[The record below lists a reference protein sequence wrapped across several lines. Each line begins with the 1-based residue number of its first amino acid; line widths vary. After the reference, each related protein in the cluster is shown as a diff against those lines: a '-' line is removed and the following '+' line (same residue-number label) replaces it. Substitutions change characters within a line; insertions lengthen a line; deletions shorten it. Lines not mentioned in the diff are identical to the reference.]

1 MNPNALIDVAPE
13 LIPDTTPAIEDVV
26 AVARLK
32 GEPLLHFPDDLYIPP
47 EALRLFLESFEGPF
61 DLLLYLIRK
70 QRLDLNEI
78 SVAAVTDQYMEYVE
92 QIRAQ
97 NMELASDYLV
107 MAESPGFVK
116 GKKFLGLPFVRGV
129 FNFVDSLVLGM
140 KTLTYSAGFFDDEEE
155 EDPTARILREVAEYE
170 KIQVAAQLLNALPTM
185 GDGFWRGYVA
195 IEEDEAPEPE
205 VLPQELA
212 RVWLSV
218 VKNANLKIN
227 HTVSRQE
234 LSIHEFMS
242 AIIKRVEQER
252 FVSFDELVQD
262 HGTMQE
268 RVVSFLAILELS
280 REGLISIT
288 QAAPYAPI
296 YCAKKFLGLSSQE
309 GENVA

>member
-1 MNPNALIDVAPE
+1 MNLNALIDVAPE

-47 EALRLFLESFEGPF
+47 DALKLFLESFEGPF

-78 SVAAVTDQYMEYVE
+78 SVAAVTDQYMQYVE

-107 MAESPGFVK
+107 MAADLMMIKSR
-116 GKKFLGLPFVRGV
+116 LLLPVPV
-129 FNFVDSLVLGM
+129 SEDS
-140 KTLTYSAGFFDDEEE
+140 DEE

-185 GDGFWRGYVA
+185 GDGFWRGFVA
-195 IEEDEAPEPE
+195 VDEEEAPEPE

-212 RVWLSV
+212 RVWLAV
-218 VKNANLKIN
+218 VKNADLKIN
-227 HTVSRQE
+227 HTVARQE

-242 AIIKRVEQER
+242 EIIRRVEHAR
-252 FVSFDELVQD
+252 FVSFDELVQ
-262 HGTMQE
+262 GQATMQE
-268 RVVSFLAILELS
+268 KVVSFLAILELS

-296 YCAKKFLGLSSQE
+296 YCSKKHSVEVQQAA
-309 GENVA
+309 N

>member
-1 MNPNALIDVAPE
+1 MAPG
-13 LIPDTTPAIEDVV
+13 LIPDTTPSIEDVV

-47 EALRLFLESFEGPF
+47 DALKLFLESFEGPF

-107 MAESPGFVK
+107 MAADLMMIKSR
-116 GKKFLGLPFVRGV
+116 LLLPVPVSEDG
-129 FNFVDSLVLGM
+129 
-140 KTLTYSAGFFDDEEE
+140 EEE

-185 GDGFWRGYVA
+185 GDGFWRGFVA
-195 IEEDEAPEPE
+195 IDEEEQPEPE

-212 RVWLSV
+212 RVWLAV
-218 VKNANLKIN
+218 VKNADLKIN

-242 AIIKRVEQER
+242 AIIRRVEKDR
-252 FVSFDELVQD
+252 FVSFEELVQD
-262 HGTMQE
+262 HLTMQE

-296 YCAKKFLGLSSQE
+296 YCSKKFLSLQPE
-309 GENVA
+309 KL

>member
-1 MNPNALIDVAPE
+1 MINEGGEQFLRPLFFLELSVNPNALIDVAPE

-47 EALRLFLESFEGPF
+47 DALKLFLESFEGPF

-107 MAESPGFVK
+107 MAADLMMIKSR
-116 GKKFLGLPFVRGV
+116 LLLPVPV
-129 FNFVDSLVLGM
+129 SDE
-140 KTLTYSAGFFDDEEE
+140 DDEE

-185 GDGFWRGYVA
+185 GDGFWRGFVA
-195 IEEDEAPEPE
+195 IEEEEAPEPE

-212 RVWLSV
+212 RVWLAV
-218 VKNANLKIN
+218 VKNADLKIN

-242 AIIKRVEQER
+242 AIIRRVEQDR
-252 FVSFDELVQD
+252 FVSFDDLVQNHD
-262 HGTMQE
+262 TMQE

-296 YCAKKFLGLSSQE
+296 YCSKKFLELSADS
-309 GENVA
+309 AA

>member
-13 LIPDTTPAIEDVV
+13 LIPDTTPAVEDVV

-97 NMELASDYLV
+97 NMELD
-107 MAESPGFVK
+107 
-116 GKKFLGLPFVRGV
+116 
-129 FNFVDSLVLGM
+129 
-140 KTLTYSAGFFDDEEE
+140 DDEEE

-296 YCAKKFLGLSSQE
+296 YCAKKFLSLSSQE

>member
-1 MNPNALIDVAPE
+1 MINEGGEQFLRPLFSLELSVNPNALIDVAPE

-47 EALRLFLESFEGPF
+47 DALKLFLESFEGPF

-107 MAESPGFVK
+107 MAADLMMIKSR
-116 GKKFLGLPFVRGV
+116 LLLPVPV
-129 FNFVDSLVLGM
+129 SDE
-140 KTLTYSAGFFDDEEE
+140 DDEE

-185 GDGFWRGYVA
+185 GDGFWRGFVA
-195 IEEDEAPEPE
+195 IEEEEAPEPE

-212 RVWLSV
+212 RVWLAV
-218 VKNANLKIN
+218 VKHADLKIN

-242 AIIKRVEQER
+242 AIIRRVEQDR
-252 FVSFDELVQD
+252 FVSFDDLVQNHD
-262 HGTMQE
+262 TMQE

-296 YCAKKFLGLSSQE
+296 YCSKKFLELSADS
-309 GENVA
+309 VV

>member
-47 EALRLFLESFEGPF
+47 DALKLFLESFEGPF

-78 SVAAVTDQYMEYVE
+78 SVAAVTDQYMQYVE

-107 MAESPGFVK
+107 MAADLMMIKSR
-116 GKKFLGLPFVRGV
+116 LLLPVPV
-129 FNFVDSLVLGM
+129 SEDS
-140 KTLTYSAGFFDDEEE
+140 DEE

-185 GDGFWRGYVA
+185 GDGFWRGFVA
-195 IEEDEAPEPE
+195 VDEEEAPEPE

-212 RVWLSV
+212 RVWLAV
-218 VKNANLKIN
+218 VKNADLKIN
-227 HTVSRQE
+227 HTVARQE

-242 AIIKRVEQER
+242 EIIRRIEHAR
-252 FVSFDELVQD
+252 FVSFDELVQ
-262 HGTMQE
+262 GQATMQE
-268 RVVSFLAILELS
+268 KVVSFLAILELS

-296 YCAKKFLGLSSQE
+296 YCSKKRSAEEQQTA
-309 GENVA
+309 N

>member
-1 MNPNALIDVAPE
+1 MINEGGEQFLRPLFFLELSVNPNALIDVDPE

-47 EALRLFLESFEGPF
+47 DALKLFLESFEGPF

-107 MAESPGFVK
+107 MAADLMMIKSR
-116 GKKFLGLPFVRGV
+116 LLLPVPV
-129 FNFVDSLVLGM
+129 SDE
-140 KTLTYSAGFFDDEEE
+140 DDEE

-185 GDGFWRGYVA
+185 GDGFWRGFVA
-195 IEEDEAPEPE
+195 IEEEEAPEPE

-212 RVWLSV
+212 RVWLAV
-218 VKNANLKIN
+218 VKNADLKIN

-242 AIIKRVEQER
+242 AIIRRVEQDR
-252 FVSFDELVQD
+252 FVSFDDLVQNHD
-262 HGTMQE
+262 TMQE

-296 YCAKKFLGLSSQE
+296 YCSKKFLELSADS
-309 GENVA
+309 AA

>member
-47 EALRLFLESFEGPF
+47 DALKLFLESFEGPF

-78 SVAAVTDQYMEYVE
+78 SVAAVTDQYMQYVE

-107 MAESPGFVK
+107 MAADLMMIKSR
-116 GKKFLGLPFVRGV
+116 LLLPVPV
-129 FNFVDSLVLGM
+129 SEDS
-140 KTLTYSAGFFDDEEE
+140 DEE

-185 GDGFWRGYVA
+185 GDGFWRGFVA
-195 IEEDEAPEPE
+195 VDEEEAPEPE

-212 RVWLSV
+212 RVWLAV
-218 VKNANLKIN
+218 VKNADLKIN
-227 HTVSRQE
+227 HTVARQE

-242 AIIKRVEQER
+242 EIIRRVEHAR
-252 FVSFDELVQD
+252 FVSFDELVQ
-262 HGTMQE
+262 GQATMQE
-268 RVVSFLAILELS
+268 KVVSFLAILELS

-296 YCAKKFLGLSSQE
+296 YCAKKHSAEAQQTT
-309 GENVA
+309 N

>member
-1 MNPNALIDVAPE
+1 MNLNALIDVAPE

-47 EALRLFLESFEGPF
+47 DALKLFLESFEGPF

-78 SVAAVTDQYMEYVE
+78 SVAAVTDQYMQYVE

-107 MAESPGFVK
+107 MAADLMMIKSR
-116 GKKFLGLPFVRGV
+116 LLLPVPV
-129 FNFVDSLVLGM
+129 SEDS
-140 KTLTYSAGFFDDEEE
+140 DEE

-185 GDGFWRGYVA
+185 GDGFWRGFVA
-195 IEEDEAPEPE
+195 VDEEEAPEPE

-212 RVWLSV
+212 RVWLAV
-218 VKNANLKIN
+218 VKNADLKIN
-227 HTVSRQE
+227 HTVARQE

-242 AIIKRVEQER
+242 EIIRRVEHAR
-252 FVSFDELVQD
+252 FVSFDELVQ
-262 HGTMQE
+262 GQATMQE
-268 RVVSFLAILELS
+268 KVVSFLAILELS

-296 YCAKKFLGLSSQE
+296 YCSKKHSVE
-309 GENVA
+309 GQQTAN

>member
-47 EALRLFLESFEGPF
+47 DALKLFLESFEGPF

-78 SVAAVTDQYMEYVE
+78 SVAAVTDQYMQYVE

-107 MAESPGFVK
+107 MAADLMMIKSR
-116 GKKFLGLPFVRGV
+116 LLLPVPV
-129 FNFVDSLVLGM
+129 SEDS
-140 KTLTYSAGFFDDEEE
+140 DEE

-185 GDGFWRGYVA
+185 GDGFWRGFVA
-195 IEEDEAPEPE
+195 VDEEEAPEPE

-212 RVWLSV
+212 RVWLAV
-218 VKNANLKIN
+218 VKNADLKIN
-227 HTVSRQE
+227 HTVARQE

-242 AIIKRVEQER
+242 EIIRRVEHAR
-252 FVSFDELVQD
+252 FVSFDELVQ
-262 HGTMQE
+262 GQATMQE
-268 RVVSFLAILELS
+268 KVVSFLAILELS

-296 YCAKKFLGLSSQE
+296 YCSKKHSAEAQQTA
-309 GENVA
+309 N

>member
-1 MNPNALIDVAPE
+1 MNPNALIDVVPE

-47 EALRLFLESFEGPF
+47 DALKLFLESFEGPF

-78 SVAAVTDQYMEYVE
+78 SVAAVTDQYMQYVE

-107 MAESPGFVK
+107 MAADLMMIKSR
-116 GKKFLGLPFVRGV
+116 LLLPVPV
-129 FNFVDSLVLGM
+129 SEDS
-140 KTLTYSAGFFDDEEE
+140 DEE

-185 GDGFWRGYVA
+185 GDGFWRGFVA
-195 IEEDEAPEPE
+195 VDEEEAPEPE

-212 RVWLSV
+212 RVWLAV
-218 VKNANLKIN
+218 VKNADLKIN
-227 HTVSRQE
+227 HTVARQE

-242 AIIKRVEQER
+242 EIIRRVEHAR
-252 FVSFDELVQD
+252 FVSFDELVQ
-262 HGTMQE
+262 GQATMQE
-268 RVVSFLAILELS
+268 KVVSFLAILELS

-296 YCAKKFLGLSSQE
+296 YCSKKHSVE
-309 GENVA
+309 GQQTAN

>member
-47 EALRLFLESFEGPF
+47 DALKLFLESFEGPF

-78 SVAAVTDQYMEYVE
+78 SVAAVTDQYMQYVE

-107 MAESPGFVK
+107 MAADLMMIKSR
-116 GKKFLGLPFVRGV
+116 LLLPVPV
-129 FNFVDSLVLGM
+129 SEDS
-140 KTLTYSAGFFDDEEE
+140 DEE

-185 GDGFWRGYVA
+185 GDGFWRGFVA
-195 IEEDEAPEPE
+195 VEEEEAPEPE

-212 RVWLSV
+212 RVWLAV
-218 VKNANLKIN
+218 VKNADLKIN
-227 HTVSRQE
+227 HTVARQE

-242 AIIKRVEQER
+242 EIIRRVEHAR
-252 FVSFDELVQD
+252 FVSFDELVQ
-262 HGTMQE
+262 GQATMQE
-268 RVVSFLAILELS
+268 KVVSFLAILELS

-296 YCAKKFLGLSSQE
+296 YCSKKHSAEAQQTT
-309 GENVA
+309 N

>member
-47 EALRLFLESFEGPF
+47 DALKLFLESFEGPF

-78 SVAAVTDQYMEYVE
+78 SVAAVTDQYMQYVE

-107 MAESPGFVK
+107 MAADLMMIKSR
-116 GKKFLGLPFVRGV
+116 LLLPVPV
-129 FNFVDSLVLGM
+129 SEDS
-140 KTLTYSAGFFDDEEE
+140 DEE

-185 GDGFWRGYVA
+185 GDGFWRGFVA
-195 IEEDEAPEPE
+195 VDEEEAPEPE

-212 RVWLSV
+212 RVWLAV
-218 VKNANLKIN
+218 VKNADLKIN
-227 HTVSRQE
+227 HTVARQE

-242 AIIKRVEQER
+242 EIIRRVEHAR
-252 FVSFDELVQD
+252 FVSFDELVQ
-262 HGTMQE
+262 GQATMQE
-268 RVVSFLAILELS
+268 KVVSFLAILELS

-296 YCAKKFLGLSSQE
+296 YCTKKHSAEAQQTTS
-309 GENVA
+309 

>member
-1 MNPNALIDVAPE
+1 MNPNALIDVAPG
-13 LIPDTTPAIEDVV
+13 LIPDTTPSIEDVV

-47 EALRLFLESFEGPF
+47 DALKLFLESFEGPF

-107 MAESPGFVK
+107 MAADLMMIKSR
-116 GKKFLGLPFVRGV
+116 LLLPVPVSEDG
-129 FNFVDSLVLGM
+129 
-140 KTLTYSAGFFDDEEE
+140 EEE

-185 GDGFWRGYVA
+185 GDGFWRGFVA
-195 IEEDEAPEPE
+195 IDEEEQPEPE

-212 RVWLSV
+212 RVWLAV
-218 VKNANLKIN
+218 VKNADLKIN

-242 AIIKRVEQER
+242 AIIKRVEKDR
-252 FVSFDELVQD
+252 FVSFEELVQD
-262 HGTMQE
+262 HLTMQE
-268 RVVSFLAILELS
+268 RVVSFLAMLELS

-296 YCAKKFLGLSSQE
+296 YCSKKFLSLESE
-309 GENVA
+309 KL

>member
-1 MNPNALIDVAPE
+1 MINEGGEQFLRPLFFLELSVNPNALIDVAPE

-47 EALRLFLESFEGPF
+47 DALKLFLESFEGPF

-107 MAESPGFVK
+107 MAADLMMIKSR
-116 GKKFLGLPFVRGV
+116 LLLPVPV
-129 FNFVDSLVLGM
+129 SDE
-140 KTLTYSAGFFDDEEE
+140 DDEE

-185 GDGFWRGYVA
+185 GDGFWRGFVA
-195 IEEDEAPEPE
+195 IEEEEAPEPE

-212 RVWLSV
+212 RVWLAV
-218 VKNANLKIN
+218 VKNADLKIN

-242 AIIKRVEQER
+242 AIIRRVEQDR
-252 FVSFDELVQD
+252 FVSFDDLVQNHD
-262 HGTMQE
+262 TMQE

-296 YCAKKFLGLSSQE
+296 YCSKKFLELSADS
-309 GENVA
+309 AS

>member
-47 EALRLFLESFEGPF
+47 DALKLFLESFEGPF

-78 SVAAVTDQYMEYVE
+78 SVAAVTDQYMQYVE

-107 MAESPGFVK
+107 MAADLMMIKSR
-116 GKKFLGLPFVRGV
+116 LLLPVPV
-129 FNFVDSLVLGM
+129 SEDS
-140 KTLTYSAGFFDDEEE
+140 DEE

-185 GDGFWRGYVA
+185 GDGFWRGFVA
-195 IEEDEAPEPE
+195 VDEEEAPEPE

-212 RVWLSV
+212 RVWLAV
-218 VKNANLKIN
+218 VKNADLKIN
-227 HTVSRQE
+227 HTVARQE

-242 AIIKRVEQER
+242 EIIRRVEHAR
-252 FVSFDELVQD
+252 FVSFDELLQ
-262 HGTMQE
+262 GQATMQE
-268 RVVSFLAILELS
+268 KVVSFLAILELS

-296 YCAKKFLGLSSQE
+296 YCSKKRSAEEQQTA
-309 GENVA
+309 N

>member
-47 EALRLFLESFEGPF
+47 DALKLFLESFEGPF

-78 SVAAVTDQYMEYVE
+78 SVAAVTDQYMQYVE

-107 MAESPGFVK
+107 MAADLMMIKSR
-116 GKKFLGLPFVRGV
+116 LLLPVPV
-129 FNFVDSLVLGM
+129 SEDS
-140 KTLTYSAGFFDDEEE
+140 DEE

-185 GDGFWRGYVA
+185 GDGFWRGFVA
-195 IEEDEAPEPE
+195 VERGGTA
-205 VLPQELA
+205 A
-212 RVWLSV
+212 RSAAAGV

-227 HTVSRQE
+227 HTVARQE

-242 AIIKRVEQER
+242 EIIRRVEHAR
-252 FVSFDELVQD
+252 FVSFDELVQ
-262 HGTMQE
+262 GQVTMQE
-268 RVVSFLAILELS
+268 KVVSFLAILELS

-296 YCAKKFLGLSSQE
+296 YCSKKLSTESQQTA
-309 GENVA
+309 N

>member
-1 MNPNALIDVAPE
+1 MAPE
-13 LIPDTTPAIEDVV
+13 LIPDTTPSIEDVV

-47 EALRLFLESFEGPF
+47 DALKLFLESFEGPF

-107 MAESPGFVK
+107 MAADLMMIKSR
-116 GKKFLGLPFVRGV
+116 LLLPVPVSEDG
-129 FNFVDSLVLGM
+129 
-140 KTLTYSAGFFDDEEE
+140 EEE

-185 GDGFWRGYVA
+185 GDGFWRGFVA
-195 IEEDEAPEPE
+195 IDEEEQPEPE
-205 VLPQELA
+205 VLPKELA
-212 RVWLSV
+212 RVWLAV
-218 VKNANLKIN
+218 VKNADLKIN

-242 AIIKRVEQER
+242 AIIRRVEKDR
-252 FVSFDELVQD
+252 FVSFEELVQN
-262 HGTMQE
+262 HLTMQE

-296 YCAKKFLGLSSQE
+296 YCSKKFLSLQPE
-309 GENVA
+309 KL

>member
-1 MNPNALIDVAPE
+1 MFLRPLFFLELSVNPNALIDVAPE

-47 EALRLFLESFEGPF
+47 DALKLFLESFEGPF

-107 MAESPGFVK
+107 MAADLMMIKSR
-116 GKKFLGLPFVRGV
+116 LLLPVPV
-129 FNFVDSLVLGM
+129 SDE
-140 KTLTYSAGFFDDEEE
+140 DDEE

-185 GDGFWRGYVA
+185 GDGFWRGFVA
-195 IEEDEAPEPE
+195 IEEEEAPEPE

-212 RVWLSV
+212 RVWLAV
-218 VKNANLKIN
+218 VKNADLKIN

-242 AIIKRVEQER
+242 AIIRRVEQDR
-252 FVSFDELVQD
+252 FVSFDDLVQNHD
-262 HGTMQE
+262 TMQE

-296 YCAKKFLGLSSQE
+296 YCSKKFLELSADS
-309 GENVA
+309 AA

>member
-1 MNPNALIDVAPE
+1 MNLNALIDVAPE

-47 EALRLFLESFEGPF
+47 DALKLFLESFEGPF

-78 SVAAVTDQYMEYVE
+78 SVAAVTDQYMQYVE

-107 MAESPGFVK
+107 MAADLMMIKSR
-116 GKKFLGLPFVRGV
+116 LLLPVTISE
-129 FNFVDSLVLGM
+129 DS
-140 KTLTYSAGFFDDEEE
+140 DEE

-185 GDGFWRGYVA
+185 GDGFWRGFVA
-195 IEEDEAPEPE
+195 VDEEEAPQPE

-212 RVWLSV
+212 RVWLAV

-227 HTVSRQE
+227 HTVARQE

-242 AIIKRVEQER
+242 EIIRRVEHAR
-252 FVSFDELVQD
+252 FVSFDELVQ
-262 HGTMQE
+262 GQATMQE
-268 RVVSFLAILELS
+268 KVVSFLAILELS

-296 YCAKKFLGLSSQE
+296 YCSKKHSVEVQQAA
-309 GENVA
+309 N

>member
-13 LIPDTTPAIEDVV
+13 LIPDTTPSIEDVV

-47 EALRLFLESFEGPF
+47 DALKLFLESFEGPF

-78 SVAAVTDQYMEYVE
+78 SVAAVTDQYMQYVE
-92 QIRAQ
+92 QIRSQ

-107 MAESPGFVK
+107 MAADLMMIKSR
-116 GKKFLGLPFVRGV
+116 LLLPVPV
-129 FNFVDSLVLGM
+129 NEEDQ
-140 KTLTYSAGFFDDEEE
+140 EE

-185 GDGFWRGYVA
+185 GDGFWRGYVPV
-195 IEEDEAPEPE
+195 EEDEAPEPK

-218 VKNANLKIN
+218 VKNANLKVN
-227 HTVSRQE
+227 HTVARQE

-242 AIIKRVEQER
+242 AIIRRLEQER
-252 FVSFDELVQD
+252 FVSFDELVQVQAS
-262 HGTMQE
+262 MQE
-268 RVVSFLAILELS
+268 KVVSFLAILELS
-280 REGLISIT
+280 REGLLSIT
-288 QAAPYAPI
+288 QAAPYAPV
-296 YCAKKFLGLSSQE
+296 YCAKKHMQLI
-309 GENVA
+309 

>member
-47 EALRLFLESFEGPF
+47 DALKLFLESFEGPF

-78 SVAAVTDQYMEYVE
+78 SVAAVTDQYMQYVE

-107 MAESPGFVK
+107 MAADLMMIKSR
-116 GKKFLGLPFVRGV
+116 LLLPVPV
-129 FNFVDSLVLGM
+129 SEDS
-140 KTLTYSAGFFDDEEE
+140 DEE

-185 GDGFWRGYVA
+185 GEGFWRGFVA
-195 IEEDEAPEPE
+195 VDEEEAPEPE

-212 RVWLSV
+212 RVWLAV
-218 VKNANLKIN
+218 VKNADLKIN
-227 HTVSRQE
+227 HTVARQE

-242 AIIKRVEQER
+242 EIIRRVEHAR
-252 FVSFDELVQD
+252 FVSFDELVQ
-262 HGTMQE
+262 GQATMQE
-268 RVVSFLAILELS
+268 KVVSFLAILELS

-296 YCAKKFLGLSSQE
+296 YCSKKHSAEEQQTA
-309 GENVA
+309 N

>member
-1 MNPNALIDVAPE
+1 MNPNALIDVAPG
-13 LIPDTTPAIEDVV
+13 LIPDTTPSIEDVV

-47 EALRLFLESFEGPF
+47 DALKLFLESFEGPF

-107 MAESPGFVK
+107 MAADLMMIKSR
-116 GKKFLGLPFVRGV
+116 LLLPVPVSEDG
-129 FNFVDSLVLGM
+129 
-140 KTLTYSAGFFDDEEE
+140 EEE

-185 GDGFWRGYVA
+185 GDGFWRGFVA
-195 IEEDEAPEPE
+195 IDEEEQPEPE

-212 RVWLSV
+212 RVWLAV
-218 VKNANLKIN
+218 VKNADLKIN

-242 AIIKRVEQER
+242 AIIKRVERDR
-252 FVSFDELVQD
+252 FVSFEELVQD
-262 HGTMQE
+262 HLTMQE

-296 YCAKKFLGLSSQE
+296 YCSKKFLSLQPE
-309 GENVA
+309 KL

>member
-47 EALRLFLESFEGPF
+47 DALKLFLESFEGPF

-78 SVAAVTDQYMEYVE
+78 SVAAVTDQYMQYVE

-107 MAESPGFVK
+107 MAADLMMIKSR
-116 GKKFLGLPFVRGV
+116 LLLPVPV
-129 FNFVDSLVLGM
+129 SEDS
-140 KTLTYSAGFFDDEEE
+140 DEE

-185 GDGFWRGYVA
+185 GDGFWRGFVA
-195 IEEDEAPEPE
+195 VDEEEAPEPE

-212 RVWLSV
+212 RVWLAV
-218 VKNANLKIN
+218 VKNADLKIN
-227 HTVSRQE
+227 HTVARQE

-242 AIIKRVEQER
+242 GIIRRVEHAR
-252 FVSFDELVQD
+252 FVSFDELVQ
-262 HGTMQE
+262 GQATMQE
-268 RVVSFLAILELS
+268 KVVSFLAILELS

-296 YCAKKFLGLSSQE
+296 YCSKKHSAEAQQTT
-309 GENVA
+309 N

>member
-1 MNPNALIDVAPE
+1 MAPE
-13 LIPDTTPAIEDVV
+13 LIPDTTPSIEDVV

-47 EALRLFLESFEGPF
+47 DALKLFLESFEGPF

-107 MAESPGFVK
+107 MAADLMMIKSR
-116 GKKFLGLPFVRGV
+116 LLLPVPVSEDG
-129 FNFVDSLVLGM
+129 
-140 KTLTYSAGFFDDEEE
+140 EEE

-185 GDGFWRGYVA
+185 GDGFWRGFVA
-195 IEEDEAPEPE
+195 IDEEEQPEPE

-212 RVWLSV
+212 RVWLAV
-218 VKNANLKIN
+218 VKNADLKIN

-242 AIIKRVEQER
+242 AIIKRVEKDR
-252 FVSFDELVQD
+252 FVSFEELVQD
-262 HGTMQE
+262 HLTMQE

-296 YCAKKFLGLSSQE
+296 YCSKKFLSLE
-309 GENVA
+309 PEKL

>member
-1 MNPNALIDVAPE
+1 LINEGGEQFLRPLFFLELSVNPNALIDVAPE

-47 EALRLFLESFEGPF
+47 DALKLFLESFEGPF

-107 MAESPGFVK
+107 MAADLMMIKSR
-116 GKKFLGLPFVRGV
+116 LLLPVPV
-129 FNFVDSLVLGM
+129 SDE
-140 KTLTYSAGFFDDEEE
+140 DDEE

-185 GDGFWRGYVA
+185 GDGFWRGFVA
-195 IEEDEAPEPE
+195 IEEEEAPEPE

-212 RVWLSV
+212 RVWLAV
-218 VKNANLKIN
+218 VKNADLKIN

-242 AIIKRVEQER
+242 AIIRRVEQDR
-252 FVSFDELVQD
+252 FVSFDDLVQNHD
-262 HGTMQE
+262 TMQE

-296 YCAKKFLGLSSQE
+296 YCSKKFLELSADS
-309 GENVA
+309 AA

>member
-1 MNPNALIDVAPE
+1 MNLNALIDVAPE

-47 EALRLFLESFEGPF
+47 DALKLFLESFEGPF

-78 SVAAVTDQYMEYVE
+78 SVATVTDQYMQYVE

-107 MAESPGFVK
+107 MAADLMMIKSR
-116 GKKFLGLPFVRGV
+116 LLLPVPV
-129 FNFVDSLVLGM
+129 SEDS
-140 KTLTYSAGFFDDEEE
+140 DEE

-185 GDGFWRGYVA
+185 GDGFWRGFVA
-195 IEEDEAPEPE
+195 VDEEEAPEPE

-212 RVWLSV
+212 RVWLAV
-218 VKNANLKIN
+218 VKNADLKIN
-227 HTVSRQE
+227 HTVARQE

-242 AIIKRVEQER
+242 EIIRRVEHAR
-252 FVSFDELVQD
+252 FVSFDELVQ
-262 HGTMQE
+262 GQATMQE
-268 RVVSFLAILELS
+268 KVVSFLAILELS

-296 YCAKKFLGLSSQE
+296 YCSKKHSVEVQQAA
-309 GENVA
+309 N

>member
-1 MNPNALIDVAPE
+1 MFLRPLFFLELSVNPNALIDVAPE

-32 GEPLLHFPDDLYIPP
+32 GEPLLHFAAGRHIAPD
-47 EALRLFLESFEGPF
+47 ALKLFLESFEGPF

-107 MAESPGFVK
+107 MAADLMMIKSR
-116 GKKFLGLPFVRGV
+116 LLLPVPV
-129 FNFVDSLVLGM
+129 SDE
-140 KTLTYSAGFFDDEEE
+140 DDEE

-185 GDGFWRGYVA
+185 GDGFWRGFVA
-195 IEEDEAPEPE
+195 IEEEEAPEPE

-212 RVWLSV
+212 RVWLAV
-218 VKNANLKIN
+218 VKNADLKIN

-242 AIIKRVEQER
+242 AIIRRVEQDR
-252 FVSFDELVQD
+252 FVSFDDLVQNHD
-262 HGTMQE
+262 TMQE

-296 YCAKKFLGLSSQE
+296 YCSKKFLELSADS
-309 GENVA
+309 AA

>member
-1 MNPNALIDVAPE
+1 MNPNALIDVAPG
-13 LIPDTTPAIEDVV
+13 LIPDTTPSIEDVV

-47 EALRLFLESFEGPF
+47 DALKLFLESFEGPF

-107 MAESPGFVK
+107 MAADLMMIKSR
-116 GKKFLGLPFVRGV
+116 LLLPVPVSEDG
-129 FNFVDSLVLGM
+129 
-140 KTLTYSAGFFDDEEE
+140 EEE

-185 GDGFWRGYVA
+185 GDGFWRGFVA
-195 IEEDEAPEPE
+195 IDEEEQPEPE

-212 RVWLSV
+212 RVWLAV
-218 VKNANLKIN
+218 VKNADLKIN

-242 AIIKRVEQER
+242 AIIRRVEKDR
-252 FVSFDELVQD
+252 FVSFEELVQD
-262 HGTMQE
+262 HLTMQE

-296 YCAKKFLGLSSQE
+296 YCSKKFLSLQPE
-309 GENVA
+309 KL